1 MTDEEADPAQ
11 AAPFAR
17 DFGYLDKF
25 LLAVNE
31 HASSVEGARGARL
44 RELLAG
50 EVERFSE
57 VRRLLAGGEPD
68 AAASRADGADRGDAD
83 ANRGDADA
91 TDRSRPAPG
100 DRPGS
105 AGPAPG
111 RELTVGSLLG
121 DRRRSERP

>member
-31 HASSVEGARGARL
+31 HASSVEGPRGARL

-83 ANRGDADA
+83 A

-100 DRPGS
+100 DRPGL